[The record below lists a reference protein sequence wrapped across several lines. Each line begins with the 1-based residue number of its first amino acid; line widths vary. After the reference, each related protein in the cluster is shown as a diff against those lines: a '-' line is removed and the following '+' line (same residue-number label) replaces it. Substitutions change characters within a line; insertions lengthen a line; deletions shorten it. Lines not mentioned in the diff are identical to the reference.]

1 MEFHGFSGIFSFE
14 NLHLV
19 LWFSSQPRLAPTKHR
34 RLRWKMEPGLRPQTT
49 ARKELIL
56 RPCSLSSLG
65 CGPRFG
71 DMTRK
76 CVGWKRLY
84 TGWWYTYPSEKYEI
98 QLGWW
103 HSQYMG
109 KMFQTTN
116 QCMVQCLPNHGGSRG
131 YPVKHPLK
139 RIELKNHLKSR
150 IFTAPFWWV
159 SHLTNSFGTQ
169 PVYGW
174 FNTVIWYRMVT
185 PVISWF
191 ITL

>member
-1 MEFHGFSGIFSFE
+1 MQPFSWGKPWVFHIVEYVYPVPQQCSWGQVTRYFYHPLSGSILQRVLPQFSPHCNGE
-14 NLHLV
+14 RTVTHLSWLV
-19 LWFSSQPRLAPTKHR
+19 VWTLWKIWFR
-34 RLRWKMEPGLRPQTT
+34 
-49 ARKELIL
+49 
-56 RPCSLSSLG
+56 
-65 CGPRFG
+65 
-71 DMTRK
+71 
-76 CVGWKRLY
+76 
-84 TGWWYTYPSEKYEI
+84 